1 MSSIKPGAASLGAS
15 SNMGGSFSSQVKSG
29 KESRASEA
37 LKMKD
42 EQLRIL
48 SEQNTQLLETLDR
61 VEGDAN
67 AIQLEK
73 LAVGLVIF
81 WIPNFMAV
89 VFSYREIVVV
99 RWKKKT
105 VH

>member
-1 MSSIKPGAASLGAS
+1 MSTIKPGGMNTSASFGSLG
-15 SNMGGSFSSQVKSG
+15 NTGNTFSSQVKSG

-48 SEQNTQLLETLDR
+48 GEQNTQLLETLDK

-73 LAVGLVIF
+73 LAV
-81 WIPNFMAV
+81 
-89 VFSYREIVVV
+89 S
-99 RWKKKT
+99 
-105 VH
+105 

>member
-1 MSSIKPGAASLGAS
+1 
-15 SNMGGSFSSQVKSG
+15 
-29 KESRASEA
+29 
-37 LKMKD
+37 MKD